1 MKIEKFAISLLLKL
15 LPLILPNISRVLR
28 EALVEAIKEFEK
40 KAQETKNPYDD
51 MLVSILKELFAIE
64 K

>member
-15 LPLILPNISRVLR
+15 LPLIIPNISRVLR
-28 EALVEAIKEFEK
+28 EALVEAIEELEK

-51 MLVSILKELFAIE
+51 MLVALLKELFAIE

>member
-15 LPLILPNISRVLR
+15 LPLIIPNISRVLR
-28 EALVEAIKEFEK
+28 EALVEAIEELEK

-51 MLVSILKELFAIE
+51 MLVALLKELLVIE